1 MNASP
6 APFSKKPARAARPLP
21 YWLREFALIRLA
33 VVVAAGALAIG
44 VATVFASSWY
54 VHHAEENR
62 LQALQTRDAARQR
75 FAQVETE
82 KREIRAFQPQFALL
96 RSHGLIG
103 EENRLDWV
111 EQIRQ
116 IQERRKLP
124 PLSYEIE
131 PQQAV
136 KLDAPLPLGDYA
148 LRGSR
153 MNLRMELLHEGDLFN
168 FLEDLRQRG
177 YYAVQQ
183 CTLKRVGGP
192 QNVPNAPTI
201 GADCKLNWLT
211 LAPSAAL
218 NAAVRKKGS

>member
-6 APFSKKPARAARPLP
+6 TPFSKKPARAAAPLP

-33 VVVAAGALAIG
+33 VVTAAGALSIG
-44 VATVFASSWY
+44 VAAVFATSWY
-54 VHHAEENR
+54 VDHAQQQR
-62 LQALQTRDAARQR
+62 AQAQQTRDAARQR

-82 KREIRAFQPQFALL
+82 KREIRAYQPQFVTL
-96 RSHGLIG
+96 RSRGLIG
-103 EENRLDWV
+103 DENRLDWV

-131 PQQAV
+131 PQQSV
-136 KLDAPLPLGDYA
+136 KLDAPLPLGDYV

-168 FLEDLRQRG
+168 FLEDLRQRS
-177 YYAVQQ
+177 YYAVQE
-183 CTLKRVGGP
+183 CTLKRIGGV
-192 QNVPNAPTI
+192 QNLPNTPTM

-211 LAPSAAL
+211 LAPAAAL
-218 NAAVRKKGS
+218 NAAARKKGA

>member
-6 APFSKKPARAARPLP
+6 APFSKKPARAAQPLP

-33 VVVAAGALAIG
+33 TVMAAGALCIG

-54 VHHAEENR
+54 VDHAEQQR
-62 LQALQTRDAARQR
+62 AQAQQTRDAARQR
-75 FAQVETE
+75 YDQVETE
-82 KREIRAFQPQFALL
+82 KREIRAYQPQFAML
-96 RSHGLIG
+96 RSRGLIG
-103 EENRLDWV
+103 EEKRLDWV

-116 IQERRKLP
+116 IQEQRKLA

-131 PQQAV
+131 PQQAI

-168 FLEDLRQRG
+168 FLDDLRQRS
-177 YYAVQQ
+177 YYAVQE
-183 CTLKRVGGP
+183 CTLRRVGAV
-192 QNVPNAPTI
+192 QNLPNTPTL
-201 GADCKLNWLT
+201 GAECKLNWLT
-211 LAPSAAL
+211 LAP
-218 NAAVRKKGS
+218 AAVPRKGAG

>member
-6 APFSKKPARAARPLP
+6 APFGKKPARAGRPLP

-33 VVVAAGALAIG
+33 VVMAAGALSIG
-44 VATVFASSWY
+44 VATVFASGWY
-54 VHHAEENR
+54 VDHAEEER
-62 LQALQTRDAARQR
+62 LQALQMRDAARQR

-96 RSHGLIG
+96 RSRGLIG
-103 EENRLDWV
+103 DENRLDWV

-116 IQERRKLP
+116 IQEHRRLP

-153 MNLRMELLHEGDLFN
+153 MHLRMELLHEGDLFN
-168 FLEDLRQRG
+168 FLDDLRQRG
-177 YYAVQQ
+177 FYAAQE
-183 CTLKRVGGP
+183 CTLKRMGGL
-192 QNVPNAPTI
+192 QNLPNAPTI

-211 LAPSAAL
+211 LAPAA
-218 NAAVRKKGS
+218 AAKTTARRKGS

>member
-6 APFSKKPARAARPLP
+6 APFSKKPARAAAPLP
-21 YWLREFALIRLA
+21 YWMREFALIRLA
-33 VVVAAGALAIG
+33 VVTAAGALSIG

-54 VHHAEENR
+54 VNHAQDER
-62 LQALQTRDAARQR
+62 TQAQQTRDAARQR

-82 KREIRAFQPQFALL
+82 KREIRSYQPQFVML
-96 RSHGLIG
+96 RQRGLIG
-103 EENRLDWV
+103 DENRLDWV

-124 PLSYEIE
+124 PLSYDIE

-136 KLDAPLPLGDYA
+136 KLDAPVPLGDYA

-153 MNLRMELLHEGDLFN
+153 MSLRMELLHEGDLFN
-168 FLEDLRQRG
+168 FLEDLRQRS
-177 YYAVQQ
+177 YYAVQE
-183 CTLKRVGGP
+183 CTLKRIGGP
-192 QNVPNAPTI
+192 QNVPNTPTM

-211 LAPSAAL
+211 LAPAGAL
-218 NAAVRKKGS
+218 NPAARKKGT